1 MVSVINSWAQGIIL
15 AVIIASIIEII
26 LPEGNNKKYVK
37 TIIGIYIL
45 FVMLHP
51 LISKIS
57 NKSIDINSVM
67 KTTASKMEEYKT
79 EDLTLETNKYIEET
93 YKEKIREDI
102 KQKTQEKGYEVNY
115 LSLNIEMEDEQ
126 NYGQV
131 NSIVMKISKIKEEKV
146 ENNVTENT
154 INEIQSVEISISDN
168 NSINKVE
175 EEQDGN
181 VSAEE
186 IESFKEYL
194 VSTYGTPKENIHIN
208 EIS

>member
-1 MVSVINSWAQGIIL
+1 MVTVINSWAQGIIL

-45 FVMLHP
+45 FVMIHP

-67 KTTASKMEEYKT
+67 KTTASKMEEYKS
-79 EDLTLETNKYIEET
+79 EDLTLETNTYIEET
-93 YKEKIREDI
+93 YKEKLKEDI
-102 KQKTQEKGYEVNY
+102 KQKTQEKGYNIIF
-115 LSLNIEMEDEQ
+115 LNLDIETINEE

-131 NSIVMKISKIKEEKV
+131 NNIVIKISKVKEQEA
-146 ENNVTENT
+146 ENYTTENT
-154 INEIQSVEISISDN
+154 INEIQSIEINVLNNTEDN
-168 NSINKVE
+168 NNQE
-175 EEQDGN
+175 EIED
-181 VSAEE
+181 VSKEE

-194 VSTYGTPKENIHIN
+194 VSTYGTSKENIHIN
-208 EIS
+208 ESD